1 MGKVMD
7 GVEERVDK
15 GGVGQTKG
23 GDREGKVRIV
33 METF

>member
-1 MGKVMD
+1 M
-7 GVEERVDK
+7 EERVDK
-15 GGVGQTKG
+15 DGVGQTKG